1 MDTVNQ
7 LSLISG
13 FGSTSILVMMIVIT
27 VVVGLQNG
35 IYLLQL
41 ATSSLT
47 LWRRPAATRTALD
60 LWTRQVD
67 YSYPVTI
74 LAPAYNEELT
84 VADSVRSLL
93 ALNYPDFRLFLIND
107 GSKDGTMAVLHREF
121 ALDPVVMDAD
131 VILHTT
137 RTIGMYRSRS
147 NPGLFVIDK
156 ENGRK
161 ADAINC
167 GLSYA
172 QTPLVC
178 VIDADSMI
186 EPDGLLRAAEPFM
199 TDDGALVAVGGAI
212 RVANGCK
219 VESGQVLTVGVPR
232 GWIPR
237 FQTVEYLRAFLI
249 SRIASAHWSTLTL
262 ISGAFG
268 VFRRST
274 LVEIGGYRH
283 DTVGED
289 LEVITRLHRHCR
301 EQNRPYRIT
310 FVPEIVCWTE
320 APATIGGLRNQRARW
335 QQGALETI
343 IRHRG
348 MIGRPRYGRIGMVA
362 LPMMIL
368 EDVICPPLEV
378 LGYVM
383 IPTLYALGLL
393 APEVALS
400 FLALSV
406 LFGIFLSLGALIHEE
421 LQVRRTPSA
430 SGLALLAVTAVLENI
445 GYRQMNSAFRLVGIW
460 RHLRRRTDW
469 AAVPRAGFQVPAR

>member
-1 MDTVNQ
+1 MNGEPVSA
-7 LSLISG
+7 LAHFSSFGSG
-13 FGSTSILVMMIVIT
+13 FVLLLTVVIT

-35 IYLLQL
+35 IYLFQL
-41 ATSSLT
+41 VTSSFT
-47 LWRRPAATRTALD
+47 LWRRPAATKTALD

-84 VADSVRSLL
+84 IADSVRSLL
-93 ALNYPDFRLFLIND
+93 ALNYPDFRLFIIND

-121 ALDPVVMDAD
+121 ALEATTIDAD
-131 VILHTT
+131 VVLHTT
-137 RTIGMYRSRS
+137 RTVAMYRSQS
-147 NPGLFVIDK
+147 NRRLYVIDK

-199 TDDGALVAVGGAI
+199 TDNGALVAVGGAI
-212 RVANGCK
+212 RIANGCQ
-219 VESGQVLTVGVPR
+219 VRSGQVLTVGVPR

-237 FQTVEYLRAFLI
+237 FQTIEYLRAFLI
-249 SRIASAHWSTLTL
+249 SRIASSSWSTLTL

-301 EQNRPYRIT
+301 EQKRDYRIM

-343 IRHRG
+343 IRHRT
-348 MIGRPRYGRIGMVA
+348 MIGRPRYGRIGLVA

-378 LGYVM
+378 LGYAL
-383 IPTLYALGLL
+383 IPTLFALGLL
-393 APEVALS
+393 APQVALS
-400 FLALSV
+400 FLALSI

-430 SGLALLAVTAVLENI
+430 RGLAILAMTAIIENL
-445 GYRQMNSAFRLVGIW
+445 GYRQMNSAFRLMGMW
-460 RHLRRRTDW
+460 RHLRRRTGW
-469 AAVPRAGFQVPAR
+469 AAVPRAGFQAS

>member
-1 MDTVNQ
+1 MNTDDLLRLDQ
-7 LSLISG
+7 LSGLG
-13 FGSTSILVMMIVIT
+13 PAAILLVTLVIT
-27 VVVGLQNG
+27 VVVGSQNL

-41 ATSSLT
+41 ATSSFT
-47 LWRRPAATRTALD
+47 LWRRPAATGTALD
-60 LWTRQVD
+60 LWTRQAD

-74 LAPAYNEELT
+74 LAPAFNEELSIS
-84 VADSVRSLL
+84 DSVRSLL
-93 ALNYPDFRLFLIND
+93 ALNYPDFRLFIIND
-107 GSKDGTMAVLHREF
+107 GSTDNTMAVLHREF
-121 ALDPVVMDAD
+121 ALEPTTVDAD
-131 VILHTT
+131 VVLHVTKT
-137 RTIGMYRSRS
+137 LGMYRSRS

-178 VIDADSMI
+178 VTDADSMI

-212 RVANGCK
+212 RIANGSQVAN
-219 VESGQVLTVGVPR
+219 GQVLTVRIPR

-237 FQTVEYLRAFLI
+237 FQTIEYLRAFLVA
-249 SRIASAHWSTLTL
+249 RIAASGWSTLTL
-262 ISGAFG
+262 VSGAFG

-289 LEVITRLHRHCR
+289 LEVMVRLHRFCR
-301 EQNRPYRIT
+301 DQKRRYRVT

-335 QQGALETI
+335 EQGALETI

-348 MIGRPRYGRIGMVA
+348 MIGRRRYGRIGMVA

-378 LGYVM
+378 LGYIL

-393 APEVALS
+393 APALALS

-430 SGLALLAVTAVLENI
+430 KGLATLAVTAIVENL
-445 GYRQMNSAFRLVGIW
+445 GYRQLNSAFRIIGMY
-460 RHLRRRTDW
+460 RHLRKRTGW
-469 AAVPRAGFQVPAR
+469 AAVPRAGFQAG

>member
-1 MDTVNQ
+1 MNPQVFGHPEMFSGPGASAILLLTVA
-7 LSLISG
+7 
-13 FGSTSILVMMIVIT
+13 IT

-35 IYLLQL
+35 VYLLQL
-41 ATSSLT
+41 IASSLT
-47 LWRRPAATRTALD
+47 LWRRPAATRTGLD
-60 LWTRQVD
+60 LWSRQVD

-74 LAPAYNEELT
+74 LAPAYNEELSI
-84 VADSVRSLL
+84 ADSVRSLL
-93 ALNYPDFRLFLIND
+93 ALNYPDYRLYIIND
-107 GSKDGTMAVLHREF
+107 GSTDGTMDVLRREF
-121 ALDPVVMDAD
+121 ALEPTTIDTD
-131 VILHTT
+131 VRLHKT
-137 RTIGMYRSRS
+137 RTLGLYQSRT
-147 NPGLFVIDK
+147 NPGLVVIDK

-161 ADAINC
+161 ADAVNC

-178 VIDADSMI
+178 VTDADSMI

-219 VESGQVLTVGVPR
+219 VQGGQVLAVRIPR

-237 FQTVEYLRAFLI
+237 FQIVEYLRAFMVA
-249 SRIASAHWSTLTL
+249 RIATSRWGTLIL

-301 EQNRPYRIT
+301 DLGRPYRIG

-320 APATIGGLRNQRARW
+320 APSTISGLRNQRARW
-335 QQGALETI
+335 QQGALETL

-348 MIGRPRYGRIGMVA
+348 MIGRPRYGRIGMIA
-362 LPMMIL
+362 MPLMIL
-368 EDVICPPLEV
+368 EDLICPPLEA
-378 LGYVM
+378 LGYLM
-383 IPTLYALGLL
+383 IPTLFVMGLL
-393 APEVALS
+393 APDIALA

-406 LFGIFLSLGALIHEE
+406 LFGTFLSLGALIHEE

-430 SGLALLAVTAVLENI
+430 RGLATLGVTAIVENL
-445 GYRQMNSAFRLVGIW
+445 GYRQMNSAFRLIGMW
-460 RHLRRRTDW
+460 RHLRHRTDW
-469 AAVPRAGFQVPAR
+469 AAVPRAGFQA

>member
-1 MDTVNQ
+1 MNGDAVHWLGE
-7 LSLISG
+7 LSGL
-13 FGSTSILVMMIVIT
+13 GSASILLLMLVIT
-27 VVVGLQNG
+27 VVVGSQNL

-47 LWRRPAATRTALD
+47 LWRRPAPTRTALD
-60 LWTRQVD
+60 LWTRQAD

-84 VADSVRSLL
+84 ISDSVRSLL
-93 ALNYPDFRLFLIND
+93 ALNYPDFRLFIIND
-107 GSKDGTMAVLHREF
+107 GSKDATMAVLHREF
-121 ALDPVVMDAD
+121 ALEPATVGAD
-131 VILHTT
+131 VVLHTT
-137 RTIGMYRSRS
+137 KTLGMFRSRS
-147 NPGLFVIDK
+147 NPSLYVIDK

-178 VIDADSMI
+178 IIDADSMI

-212 RVANGCK
+212 RIANGCR
-219 VESGQVLTVGVPR
+219 VESGQVLSVGVPR
-232 GWIPR
+232 KWIPR
-237 FQTVEYLRAFLI
+237 FQTIEYLRAFLV
-249 SRIASAHWSTLTL
+249 SRIAASGWSTLTL

-289 LEVITRLHRHCR
+289 LEVIVRLHRFCR
-301 EQNRPYRIT
+301 EQKRRYRIT

-343 IRHRG
+343 IRHRS
-348 MIGRPRYGRIGMVA
+348 MIGRRRYGRIGMVA
-362 LPMMIL
+362 LPMMVL

-378 LGYVM
+378 LGYVL

-430 SGLALLAVTAVLENI
+430 RGLATLAVTAIVENL
-445 GYRQMNSAFRLVGIW
+445 GYRQLNSAFRIIGMY
-460 RHLRRRTDW
+460 RHLRKRTGW
-469 AAVPRAGFQVPAR
+469 AAVPRAGFQAR

>member
-1 MDTVNQ
+1 MNADAIGNLDMFGDLGASAILLLTV
-7 LSLISG
+7 
-13 FGSTSILVMMIVIT
+13 TIT

-41 ATSSLT
+41 VASSLT

-67 YSYPVTI
+67 YPYPVTI

-84 VADSVRSLL
+84 IADSVRSLL
-93 ALNYPDFRLFLIND
+93 ALNYPDFRLFIVND
-107 GSKDGTMAVLHREF
+107 GSKDATMAVLHREF
-121 ALDPVVMDAD
+121 ALTPTAIDTD
-131 VILHTT
+131 VTLHRTK
-137 RTIGMYRSRS
+137 TIGLYQSRT
-147 NPGLFVIDK
+147 NPRLVVIDK

-212 RVANGCK
+212 RIANGCK
-219 VESGQVLTVGVPR
+219 VQSGQVLAVGVPR
-232 GWIPR
+232 GWLPR
-237 FQTVEYLRAFLI
+237 FQTIEYLRAFLI
-249 SRIASAHWSTLTL
+249 SRIAASRWSTLTL

-301 EQNRPYRIT
+301 EQGRPYRIG

-320 APATIGGLRNQRARW
+320 APATVGGLRNQRARW

-343 IRHRG
+343 IRHRA

-362 LPMMIL
+362 MPMMIL
-368 EDVICPPLEV
+368 EDVVCPPLEV
-378 LGYVM
+378 LGYLL
-383 IPTLYALGLL
+383 IPTLFALGLL
-393 APEVALS
+393 APGIALS
-400 FLALSV
+400 FLALSI

-430 SGLALLAVTAVLENI
+430 RGLATLAVTAIIENL
-445 GYRQMNSAFRLVGIW
+445 GYRQMNSAFRLLGMW
-460 RHLRRRTDW
+460 RHLRRRTGW
-469 AAVPRAGFQVPAR
+469 AAVPRAGFQA

>member
-1 MDTVNQ
+1 MNAATIDWIERASGLGIGALVLLTV
-7 LSLISG
+7 
-13 FGSTSILVMMIVIT
+13 VIT
-27 VVVGLQNG
+27 FVVGLQNA

-41 ATSSLT
+41 VSSSLS
-47 LWRRPAATRTALD
+47 LWRKPAATRTTLD

-84 VADSVRSLL
+84 IADSVRSLL
-93 ALNYPDFRLFLIND
+93 ALNYPDFRLFVVND
-107 GSKDGTMAVLHREF
+107 GSKDATMAVLQREF
-121 ALDPVVMDAD
+121 ALEPTTIDTDVV
-131 VILHTT
+131 LHTT
-137 RTIGMYRSRS
+137 RTIAMFQSRS
-147 NPGLFVIDK
+147 NPRLFVIDK

-199 TDDGALVAVGGAI
+199 TDDGALIAVGGAI
-212 RVANGCK
+212 RIANGCQ

-232 GWIPR
+232 RWIPR
-237 FQTVEYLRAFLI
+237 FQTIEYLRAFLI
-249 SRIASAHWSTLTL
+249 SRIAASNWSTLTL

-274 LVEIGGYRH
+274 LIEIGGYRH

-301 EQNRPYRIT
+301 EQKRRYRIA

-320 APATIGGLRNQRARW
+320 APATIAGLRNQRARW

-343 IRHRG
+343 TRHRH

-378 LGYVM
+378 LGYVL
-383 IPTLYALGLL
+383 IPTLFTLGLL

-430 SGLALLAVTAVLENI
+430 KGLAILALTAIVENL
-445 GYRQMNSAFRLVGIW
+445 GYRQMNSAFRLVGMW
-460 RHLRRRTDW
+460 RHLRRRTGW
-469 AAVPRAGFQVPAR
+469 AAVPRAGFQGR

>member
-1 MDTVNQ
+1 MNSELV
-7 LSLISG
+7 SAFAHFSG
-13 FGSTSILVMMIVIT
+13 FGSGFVLLLTVVIT

-41 ATSSLT
+41 VTSSLT
-47 LWRRPAATRTALD
+47 LWRRPAATKTALD

-84 VADSVRSLL
+84 IADSVRSLL
-93 ALNYPDFRLFLIND
+93 ALNYPDFRLFIIND
-107 GSKDGTMAVLHREF
+107 GSNDGTMAVLHREF
-121 ALDPVVMDAD
+121 ALEATTIDAD
-131 VILHTT
+131 VVLHTT
-137 RTIGMYRSRS
+137 RTVAMYRSQS
-147 NPGLFVIDK
+147 NRRLYVIDK

-199 TDDGALVAVGGAI
+199 TDNGALVAVGGAI
-212 RVANGCK
+212 RIANGCQ
-219 VESGQVLTVGVPR
+219 VRSGQVLSVGVPR

-237 FQTVEYLRAFLI
+237 FQTIEYLRAFLI
-249 SRIASAHWSTLTL
+249 SRIASSSWSTLTL

-289 LEVITRLHRHCR
+289 LEVITRLVTTGSRSCPRSCAGQRHQPRSADC
-301 EQNRPYRIT
+301 
-310 FVPEIVCWTE
+310 
-320 APATIGGLRNQRARW
+320 ATSGHGGSKARW
-335 QQGALETI
+335 
-343 IRHRG
+343 RRSS
-348 MIGRPRYGRIGMVA
+348 
-362 LPMMIL
+362 
-368 EDVICPPLEV
+368 VI
-378 LGYVM
+378 
-383 IPTLYALGLL
+383 
-393 APEVALS
+393 
-400 FLALSV
+400 
-406 LFGIFLSLGALIHEE
+406 
-421 LQVRRTPSA
+421 
-430 SGLALLAVTAVLENI
+430 
-445 GYRQMNSAFRLVGIW
+445 
-460 RHLRRRTDW
+460 
-469 AAVPRAGFQVPAR
+469 AR

>member
-1 MDTVNQ
+1 MTADLLSGLGPYAIGVLTV
-7 LSLISG
+7 
-13 FGSTSILVMMIVIT
+13 VIT
-27 VVVGLQNG
+27 AVVGTQNG
-35 IYLLQL
+35 VYLVQL
-41 ATSSLT
+41 MASSVT

-67 YSYPVTI
+67 YPFPVTI
-74 LAPAYNEELT
+74 LAPAFNEELT
-84 VADSVRSLL
+84 IADSVRSLL
-93 ALNYPDFRLFLIND
+93 ALNYPDFRLFIIND
-107 GSKDGTMAVLHREF
+107 GSKDDMMGVLQREF
-121 ALDPVVMDAD
+121 ALEPTEIETAVT
-131 VILHTT
+131 LHAT
-137 RTIGMYRSRS
+137 RTIGLYQSRT
-147 NPGLFVIDK
+147 NPRLVVIDK

-199 TDDGALVAVGGAI
+199 TDDGSLVAVGGAI
-212 RVANGCK
+212 RIANGCR
-219 VESGQVLTVGVPR
+219 VSGGQVLTVGVPR
-232 GWIPR
+232 RWLPR

-249 SRIASAHWSTLTL
+249 SRVAASRWATLTL

-301 EQNRPYRIT
+301 ERRRPYRIG

-320 APATIGGLRNQRARW
+320 APATVAGLRNQRARW

-343 IRHRG
+343 ARHRA
-348 MIGRPRYGRIGMVA
+348 MIGRPRYGRIGLVA
-362 LPMMIL
+362 MPMMIL
-368 EDVICPPLEV
+368 EDIICPPLEV
-378 LGYVM
+378 LGYVL
-383 IPTLYALGLL
+383 IPSLFALGLL
-393 APEVALS
+393 APHLALM

-430 SGLALLAVTAVLENI
+430 RGLATLAVTAIVENL
-445 GYRQMNSAFRLVGIW
+445 GYRQMNSAFRLIGMW
-460 RHLRRRTDW
+460 RHMRKRTGW
-469 AAVPRAGFQVPAR
+469 AAVPRAGFQAA

>member
-1 MDTVNQ
+1 MNAATIDWIERAGGLGVGALLLLTV
-7 LSLISG
+7 
-13 FGSTSILVMMIVIT
+13 VIT
-27 VVVGLQNG
+27 VVVGLQNA

-41 ATSSLT
+41 ATSSFS
-47 LWRRPAATRTALD
+47 LWRKPAPTRTTLD

-84 VADSVRSLL
+84 IADSVRSLL
-93 ALNYPDFRLFLIND
+93 ALNYPDFRLFVVND
-107 GSKDGTMAVLHREF
+107 GSKDATMAVLHREF
-121 ALDPVVMDAD
+121 ALEPTTIDTDVV
-131 VILHTT
+131 LHMT
-137 RTIGMYRSRS
+137 RTIAMFQSRS
-147 NPGLFVIDK
+147 NPRLFVIDK

-199 TDDGALVAVGGAI
+199 TDDGALIAVGGAI
-212 RVANGCK
+212 RIANGCQ

-232 GWIPR
+232 RWIPR
-237 FQTVEYLRAFLI
+237 FQTIEYLRAFLI
-249 SRIASAHWSTLTL
+249 SRIAASNWATLTL

-301 EQNRPYRIT
+301 EQKRRYRIT

-320 APATIGGLRNQRARW
+320 APATIAGLRNQRARW

-343 IRHRG
+343 TRHRH
-348 MIGRPRYGRIGMVA
+348 MIGRPSYGRIGMVA

-378 LGYVM
+378 LGYVL
-383 IPTLYALGLL
+383 IPTLFALGLL

-406 LFGIFLSLGALIHEE
+406 LFGIILSLGALIHEE

-430 SGLALLAVTAVLENI
+430 KGLAILALTAIVENL
-445 GYRQMNSAFRLVGIW
+445 GYRQMNSAFRLVGMW
-460 RHLRRRTDW
+460 RHLRRRTGW
-469 AAVPRAGFQVPAR
+469 AAVPRAGFQGR